1 MKISIRVA
9 FIKIKFNLYDIDVN
23 KILGSKKEPH
33 GKKAHSNTSLGIRIM
48 MTLNR
53 YYNDWVCK
61 MLW

>member
-9 FIKIKFNLYDIDVN
+9 FIKIKFNIYDIDVN

-48 MTLNR
+48 ITLNR
-53 YYNDWVCK
+53 YYND
-61 MLW
+61 